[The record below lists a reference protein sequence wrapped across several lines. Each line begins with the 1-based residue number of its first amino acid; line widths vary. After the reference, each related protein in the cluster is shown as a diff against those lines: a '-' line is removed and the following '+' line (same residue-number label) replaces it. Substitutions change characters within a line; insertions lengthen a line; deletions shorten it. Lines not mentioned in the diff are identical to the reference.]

1 MTGERDGQFIL
12 EDVCNKNTDNNHSTE
27 TLSFVNTSW
36 FAISRK
42 KVGFTIVQFHE
53 KKCFLNLEKKM
64 VIGSYSWCYWT
75 GFQIFVVSSFKNFFG
90 KISNNKNSVLR
101 SNDIIIDH

>member
-53 KKCFLNLEKKM
+53 KKCFLNLEKKWWLDHTHD
-64 VIGSYSWCYWT
+64 VT
-75 GFQIFVVSSFKNFFG
+75 GLDFRYLS
-90 KISNNKNSVLR
+90 
-101 SNDIIIDH
+101 